1 MSESHEDAELFAAND
16 KEPDRAVGLSRRS
29 LLKNVAGAA
38 LGAAAVGLTGVRGAG
53 AQVSGLYTSNEPPEI
68 PLPMGSLTYLD
79 RKPYIHNMEIHAHLS
94 GTTITGGEPLCVMWA
109 RGKQRLL
116 PGGAGFVDISDAKNP
131 AVLNKAVTQSSFASC
146 TYNTKIKKWIMM
158 VTAAQPLT
166 SATPQ
171 YPHGQYDK
179 ELRDKVLAY
188 KGLRGI
194 RTYDVTD
201 PHKPN
206 LLQEYNTGAKGNGTH
221 HNFYDGGQYAYL
233 DCGWDDQL
241 RLENHQRPYSN
252 ALMIVD
258 MSDPANVKE
267 VSRWWVPGQRLG
279 EEEEYKKYRF
289 AGDRTSWTGNHGA
302 ITVPKRV
309 EDGGTVGYGG
319 VGAFGLYAID
329 LADIRHPTQY

>member
-1 MSESHEDAELFAAND
+1 MSEFIHDPEFVAGDS
-16 KEPDRAVGLSRRS
+16 KESEKTAGLSRRS
-29 LLKNVAGAA
+29 LLRNAAGAA
-38 LGAAAVGLTGVRGAG
+38 LGAAAVGLTGVRGAR

-94 GTTITGGEPLCVMWA
+94 GSTITGGEPLCVTWA

-116 PGGAGFVDISDAKNP
+116 PGGGGFVDISNAKNP
-131 AVLNKAVTQSSFASC
+131 VVLNKGMTQGSFATV

-166 SATPQ
+166 MEVPE

-179 ELRDKVLAY
+179 ELRDKILAY

-194 RTYDVTD
+194 RNYDVTD

-206 LLQEYNTGAKGNGTH
+206 LLQEYNTGVKGNGTH

-241 RLENHQRPYSN
+241 RLENLERPYSN

-258 MSDPANVKE
+258 MSDPAKKKRCRNGGCRGNDWARKRSTKSIGSPVTTL
-267 VSRWWVPGQRLG
+267 PGPATTAQ
-279 EEEEYKKYRF
+279 
-289 AGDRTSWTGNHGA
+289 
-302 ITVPKRV
+302 
-309 EDGGTVGYGG
+309 
-319 VGAFGLYAID
+319 
-329 LADIRHPTQY
+329 